1 MPYHLAI
8 LHRPVLDGRNGDRGK
23 GEAGLATSRAVQGRG
38 DIASKQQ
45 GSPDRLQQAR
55 DSNLIERKGKLS
67 ALFACNAM
75 PIKVGE
81 GFCNL
86 ILVML
91 FD

>member
-1 MPYHLAI
+1 MDFAKPKEI
-8 LHRPVLDGRNGDRGK
+8 RG
-23 GEAGLATSRAVQGRG
+23 VQGRG

-45 GSPDRLQQAR
+45 DSPGPAR
-55 DSNLIERKGKLS
+55 DSKRKGKLS

-75 PIKVGE
+75 PIQVGE

-86 ILVML
+86 RLLTL